1 MRVYTVQAFLFA
13 GRIPIDQMQPISA
26 EGDVA
31 KYRKFVEKSSI
42 FPEHPVRTYM
52 YMVFFGVYARS
63 DQIGILVDREDL

>member
-1 MRVYTVQAFLFA
+1 
-13 GRIPIDQMQPISA
+13 MQPISA
-26 EGDVA
+26 EGEVA

-52 YMVFFGVYARS
+52 YMVFYGVYARS